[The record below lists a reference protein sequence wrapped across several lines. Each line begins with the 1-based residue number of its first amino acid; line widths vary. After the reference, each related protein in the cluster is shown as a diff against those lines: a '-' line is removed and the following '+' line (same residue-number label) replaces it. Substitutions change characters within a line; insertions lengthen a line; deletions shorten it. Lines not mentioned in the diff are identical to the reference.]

1 MDLSCYLY
9 KGCCQLFLS
18 AENAAK
24 LLRSCCEVAVKSGN
38 VGLGFTICMLSFSHL
53 FPEFL
58 VGVLQLCSMVVPRA
72 TFPQQLRVFAWRIL
86 WPIKKASCE
95 APSVIS

>member
-38 VGLGFTICMLSFSHL
+38 VDNGLPSCMLLLFPSFSGIFSGGFTA
-53 FPEFL
+53 
-58 VGVLQLCSMVVPRA
+58 VLYGRTEGNVPA
-72 TFPQQLRVFAWRIL
+72 A
-86 WPIKKASCE
+86 A
-95 APSVIS
+95 

>member
-24 LLRSCCEVAVKSGN
+24 LLRSCCKEWERWPR
-38 VGLGFTICMLSFSHL
+38 FYHL
-53 FPEFL
+53 HAIAFPIFF
-58 VGVLQLCSMVVPRA
+58 RN
-72 TFPQQLRVFAWRIL
+72 F
-86 WPIKKASCE
+86 
-95 APSVIS
+95 

>member
-24 LLRSCCEVAVKSGN
+24 LLRSCCKEWERWPRFYHLHAIFFPLFSLIFSGGFTAVPYGRTEGN
-38 VGLGFTICMLSFSHL
+38 V
-53 FPEFL
+53 P
-58 VGVLQLCSMVVPRA
+58 A
-72 TFPQQLRVFAWRIL
+72 A
-86 WPIKKASCE
+86 A
-95 APSVIS
+95 